1 MTDPNPIAA
10 TGKKSKWKKIL
21 GIGCLSV
28 IVLLVAGVLAANYFF
43 KRAVVEHLERK
54 MADAGF
60 DGKVGE
66 FDYSIARREL
76 SLRDLR
82 AVPSASVLAD
92 LGEVSI
98 AEGTIQFDPDGSKAI
113 AAVEIRG
120 VESAMGSVG
129 EVSIQPGKLFSAKDV
144 VLKNAKKFGGGDF
157 LKITEFRVE
166 YGLKGVELVKLKVA
180 ELTAIKNK
188 NGQWNLLVKPIKELK
203 FRNKKIKHIG
213 EFHLEVES
221 VKVLDL
227 SQEGSA
233 KIVPVKKTI
242 RVRNINSAA
251 DFNSK
256 ILPELQALLSEV
268 KSQP

>member
-1 MTDPNPIAA
+1 MNEPGAIPQ
-10 TGKKSKWKKIL
+10 KSKWKKIL
-21 GIGCLSV
+21 GIGCFTV

-60 DGKVGE
+60 VGKIGE

-76 SLRDLR
+76 SVRDLH
-82 AVPSASVLAD
+82 AVPSGSVLAD

-98 AEGTIQFDPDGSKAI
+98 AEGTIQFDPDGSKDI
-113 AAVEIRG
+113 AEVKIRG
-120 VESAMGSVG
+120 VESAKGSVG
-129 EVSIQPGKLFSAKDV
+129 ELTIQPGKSFSANDV
-144 VLKNAKKFGGGDF
+144 ILKNAKEFGGGNF
-157 LKITEFRVE
+157 LKITELRVE
-166 YGLKGVELVKLKVA
+166 YGLKGLDLVKVKVA
-180 ELTAIKNK
+180 ELTVVKNK
-188 NGQWNLLVKPIKELK
+188 NGKWNLLVKPVKELK
-203 FRNKKIKHIG
+203 FRNKKIERIG

-227 SQEGSA
+227 SRGGSA

-242 RVRNINSAA
+242 RARNINSAA

-256 ILPELQALLSEV
+256 ILPALQALLGEV

>member
-1 MTDPNPIAA
+1 MNEPNPIAP
-10 TGKKSKWKKIL
+10 TGKKSKWQKIL

-28 IVLLVAGVLAANYFF
+28 VVLLVAGVLAANYFF

-60 DGKVGE
+60 VGKIGE

-76 SLRDLR
+76 SVRDLH
-82 AVPSASVLAD
+82 AVPSGSVLAD

-98 AEGTIQFDPDGSKAI
+98 AEGTIQFDPDGSKDI
-113 AAVEIRG
+113 AEVKIRG
-120 VESAMGSVG
+120 VESAKGSVG
-129 EVSIQPGKLFSAKDV
+129 ELTIQPGKSFSANDV
-144 VLKNAKKFGGGDF
+144 TLKNAKEFGGGNF
-157 LKITEFRVE
+157 LKITELRVE
-166 YGLKGVELVKLKVA
+166 YGLKGLDLVKVKVA
-180 ELTAIKNK
+180 ELTVVKNK
-188 NGQWNLLVKPIKELK
+188 NGKWNLLVKPMKELK
-203 FRNKKIKHIG
+203 FRNKKIERIG

-227 SQEGSA
+227 SRGGSA

-242 RVRNINSAA
+242 RARNINSAA

-256 ILPELQALLSEV
+256 ILPALQALLGEV

>member
-1 MTDPNPIAA
+1 MNEPGTIPQ
-10 TGKKSKWKKIL
+10 KSKWKKIL
-21 GIGCLSV
+21 GIGCFTV

-60 DGKVGE
+60 VGKVGE

-76 SLRDLR
+76 SVRDLH
-82 AVPSASVLAD
+82 AVPSGSVLAD

-98 AEGTIQFDPDGSKAI
+98 AEGTIQFDPDGSKDI
-113 AAVEIRG
+113 AEVKIRG
-120 VESAMGSVG
+120 VESAKGSVG
-129 EVSIQPGKLFSAKDV
+129 ELTIQPGKSFSANDV
-144 VLKNAKKFGGGDF
+144 TLKNAKEFGGGNF
-157 LKITEFRVE
+157 LKITELRVE
-166 YGLKGVELVKLKVA
+166 YGLKGLDLVKVKVA
-180 ELTAIKNK
+180 ELTVVKNK
-188 NGQWNLLVKPIKELK
+188 NGKWNLLVKPVKELK
-203 FRNKKIKHIG
+203 FRNKKIERIG

-227 SQEGSA
+227 SRGGSA
-233 KIVPVKKTI
+233 KTVPVKKTI
-242 RVRNINSAA
+242 RARNINSAA

-256 ILPELQALLSEV
+256 ILPTLQALLGEV

>member
-157 LKITEFRVE
+157 
-166 YGLKGVELVKLKVA
+166 
-180 ELTAIKNK
+180 
-188 NGQWNLLVKPIKELK
+188 
-203 FRNKKIKHIG
+203 
-213 EFHLEVES
+213 
-221 VKVLDL
+221 
-227 SQEGSA
+227 
-233 KIVPVKKTI
+233 
-242 RVRNINSAA
+242 
-251 DFNSK
+251 
-256 ILPELQALLSEV
+256 
-268 KSQP
+268 